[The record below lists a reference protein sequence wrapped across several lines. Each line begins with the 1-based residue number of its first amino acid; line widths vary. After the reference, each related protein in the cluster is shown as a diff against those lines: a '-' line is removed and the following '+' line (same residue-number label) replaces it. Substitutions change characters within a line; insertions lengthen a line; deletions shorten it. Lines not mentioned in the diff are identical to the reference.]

1 MLVSSIQDGDSVLD
15 WRSMHFDSLKY
26 NIINNKRVVQLSVEM
41 NEKILNNKNAQ
52 IKTYVWNIS
61 KEKFRIYNY
70 KIEVR
75 KGNNQLYGLFY
86 PIY

>member
-1 MLVSSIQDGDSVLD
+1 MQRIV
-15 WRSMHFDSLKY
+15 
-26 NIINNKRVVQLSVEM
+26 
-41 NEKILNNKNAQ
+41 NNKNAML
-52 IKTYVWNIS
+52 KTYVWKS
-61 KEKFRIYNY
+61 MKDTFTIYNY